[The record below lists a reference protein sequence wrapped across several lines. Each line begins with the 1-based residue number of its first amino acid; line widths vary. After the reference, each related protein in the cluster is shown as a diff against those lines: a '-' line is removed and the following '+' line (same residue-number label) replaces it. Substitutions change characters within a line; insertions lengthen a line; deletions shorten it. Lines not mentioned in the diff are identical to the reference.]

1 MREKEKELEL
11 KAALRETGEADLV
24 VLANLLQS
32 PPRVTREFADAA
44 DQMYGRA
51 VQALQESRIKFM
63 TIIAQIGGI
72 QESIMFD
79 AQGNL
84 QIDGLEKLIED
95 AQVFESLRE
104 RVKAKVEKL
113 RKSSGSADIDSK
125 AEAVVQAVKVETDPV
140 KLTRDMLK
148 TVGIDDTEI
157 DLAKVIE
164 ALKTHLEAE
173 VKSMRVENAQAQE
186 SHNISLGI
194 VDFGTSAGL
203 VAELFRR
210 QNESN
215 SALALAQAIETI
227 TRGNLSKRQMTLELL
242 TANGVVNTAQA
253 QEVLRQIV
261 MAAIASQLTSVH
273 ERQGIVRN
281 VETHLTRTE
290 GLMTIL
296 HNATTMALDD
306 FEREMEGKIAEWK
319 MKGIR
324 MKVELALAGSEVR
337 YNAAIAA
344 KNEYAQ
350 AMESISGDLAK
361 MTGTTLSRFFH
372 LAKAMVDYLLKAGA
386 EDSTIVVL
394 ANGFEQAVATT
405 GIQVTLALPSPAA
418 LLGLR
423 GSPDDEMKLLEAAKI
438 TSQAGAK

>member
-1 MREKEKELEL
+1 LREKEKELEL